1 MLSVSLRRTPEELSI
16 DSLVLRDRESA
27 ASLALHLGSKALRLR
42 YKGALYRSTVEKF
55 VAIPAHPFRRLKG
68 DLRLSVDFGSPGRSE
83 ATGTVEGE
91 GIRIPWKPLD
101 PLLIRSASLSAE
113 GKRIRVAS
121 SDLAW
126 REIPFRLSGE
136 GSFSGEGLAADVD
149 VETGDVPLERLLPS
163 APGRPETV
171 RYAGTR
177 PPELPVRGVLRIRS
191 DSIRY
196 GRWVANSVTARAD
209 IGPEALNVSV
219 TGGEL
224 CGFPLK
230 LSATLDPKGLAV
242 ELETSA
248 SGNDL
253 KVPLLCLLDRQV
265 DATGSFRFATR
276 LSARG
281 DDPESLLRSLEGPV
295 ELTAR
300 DGRIYRWNLLS
311 KILAVLNVTNVVRG
325 KFPDFGGEG
334 LPYNTARFHGEQK
347 GKVLLLKEGT
357 LNGPTIG
364 IAAGGTIDLGTS
376 QADLKML
383 VAPFR
388 TADWIIRKIPLVRY
402 VMKKTLV
409 SVPFTVKGDYR
420 DPTVSFDPV
429 GVGTGLL
436 GVLGRT
442 LQLPVKI
449 LENVFPKAATPK

>member
-1 MLSVSLRRTPEELSI
+1 M
-16 DSLVLRDRESA
+16 
-27 ASLALHLGSKALRLR
+27 RLR
-42 YKGALYRSTVEKF
+42 YKGALHRSTVEKF
-55 VAIPAHPFRRLKG
+55 VAIPAHPFRHLKG
-68 DLRLSVDFGSPGRSE
+68 DLRLSVDFESPGRSE
-83 ATGTVEGE
+83 ARGTLEGE

-163 APGRPETV
+163 APGPPETV
-171 RYAGTR
+171 RYAGYR
-177 PPELPVRGVLRIRS
+177 PPKLPVRGVLRIRS

-196 GRWVANSVTARAD
+196 GRWVANSVTARGD

-219 TGGEL
+219 TGAEL

-300 DGRIYRWNLLS
+300 DGRIYRWSLLS

-334 LPYNTARFHGEQK
+334 LPYKTARFHGEQK
-347 GKVLLLKEGT
+347 GKVLLLTEGT

-364 IAAGGTIDLGTS
+364 IAASGTIDLGTS
-376 QADLKML
+376 QTDLKML